1 MEKILFF
8 KAMIEKFT
16 DGDFLKKLFSWLA
29 KAIAIAA
36 LVYGL
41 YRFVDQWAGMGEG
54 MEAVLSR
61 IVYQALWLLLVYIVM
76 HIWWM
81 KGIKLSG
88 LKDTDYILIPTAVQY
103 TRGFGETVASYSIIL
118 SVAHAFLA
126 LLTNS
131 TYNMVP
137 EIPMVIQISTESS
150 FLWSIILVANGVLVG
165 IVMLGVYYLVAE
177 ILLVWLEIARNTRKK

>member
-41 YRFVDQWAGMGEG
+41 YRFVDQWSEIGEG

-81 KGIKLSG
+81 KGVKLSG
-88 LKDTDYILIPTAVQY
+88 LKDTDYVLIPTAVQY
-103 TRGFGETVASYSIIL
+103 TRGFGEMVASYSIIM
-118 SVAHAFLA
+118 SVAQAFIA
-126 LLTNS
+126 LLLNFTNNS
-131 TYNMVP
+131 LA
-137 EIPMVIQISTESS
+137 EIPLVIHISTESS

-165 IVMLGVYYLVAE
+165 IVLLGVYYLVAE